1 MLLQLVNFTD
11 TQLRGIWNCLQTTY
25 NELLS
30 KSYQKKKKSL
40 PLSVEYSTDNSRLD
54 SLINSYLHYRYSHA
68 YLHHNDVLRRNA
80 RVHDGCNALPDYSS
94 GFRLYNSSLLRLHF
108 HLHHQTT
115 GFLLA
120 KIQYSS
126 ICGYLFTTASK
137 NFTSRPDDAP
147 VMTAISA
154 IFPPKFWCMDF
165 YTVHVCQFFHCRS

>member
-68 YLHHNDVLRRNA
+68 YLHHNDVLRRN
-80 RVHDGCNALPDYSS
+80 
-94 GFRLYNSSLLRLHF
+94 NSSLLRLHF

-115 GFLLA
+115 VFFLL
-120 KIQYSS
+120 KSS
-126 ICGYLFTTASK
+126 IHPSADTCLQLPLKTLLQD
-137 NFTSRPDDAP
+137 P
-147 VMTAISA
+147 MTLL
-154 IFPPKFWCMDF
+154 
-165 YTVHVCQFFHCRS
+165 

>member
-30 KSYQKKKKSL
+30 KSYQKKEKSL

-94 GFRLYNSSLLRLHF
+94 GFRLYNFLSTKFPFLFDIILPITSLSCFLPSLS
-108 HLHHQTT
+108 HLSTLFLFVRSNT
-115 GFLLA
+115 GVHV
-120 KIQYSS
+120 SS
-126 ICGYLFTTASK
+126 IITL
-137 NFTSRPDDAP
+137 
-147 VMTAISA
+147 
-154 IFPPKFWCMDF
+154 
-165 YTVHVCQFFHCRS
+165 

>member
-115 GFLLA
+115 GFRLL
-120 KIQYSS
+120 QVQSVHHHRSHRRSGLQHLHSS
-126 ICGYLFTTASK
+126 KMMTVLHVPAHWYLQ
-137 NFTSRPDDAP
+137 P
-147 VMTAISA
+147 VSA
-154 IFPPKFWCMDF
+154 
-165 YTVHVCQFFHCRS
+165 